1 MIKVEVTEEFTY
13 KEFDKIKD
21 TLVRHSRAKE
31 GWLYV
36 GDTFECDEAT
46 LKYLTGENKLHKT
59 VVKVIEIIPEAKIQE
74 AIKEAVEKEQ
84 VRVGEETKPTK
95 KTKKTKKNK

>member
-31 GWLYV
+31 GWLYK

-46 LKYLTGENKLHKT
+46 LKYLTGENKLNKT
-59 VVKVIEIIPEAKIQE
+59 VVKAIEIIPEAKIQE
-74 AIKEAVEKEQ
+74 AIKEAVEKEKA
-84 VRVGEETKPTK
+84 RTNETPK